1 MSLNVN
7 WIASEI
13 KFELTT
19 NRFRIEFGLSL
30 CGLKAKLS
38 EILALSSRNP
48 CKILHHQH
56 LNLWLFL
63 CASVVIAQEAV
74 SEKQSPLYTVLEK
87 CVRFLVAMD
96 IIDEQTTL
104 FVFQYLEV
112 AELLMAGIVSKYWFN
127 LSSMVR
133 VWYWIFHHD
142 KYLTILILIENF
154 NRHRTSFGTHCGK
167 VLTLYP
173 QYSQLKL
180 EAKKCLIW

>member
-1 MSLNVN
+1 MSN
-7 WIASEI
+7 WVW
-13 KFELTT
+13 
-19 NRFRIEFGLSL
+19 IEF
-30 CGLKAKLS
+30 AWTQN
-38 EILALSSRNP
+38 EVVWNP
-48 CKILHHQH
+48 RIVIPKPLQDSPSPVH

-87 CVRFLVAMD
+87 CIRFLVAMD